1 MKRLLT
7 RLSLLTVL
15 ILSPSCDFKSPSDF
29 KTPTWFID
37 LAFPLIQQ
45 KYTLDG
51 MIDSTLIFPH
61 DATGMQLVFDST
73 LAPTTMDGDYLEQT
87 VNANE
92 TINESQTA
100 PDMSSITVDTTIS
113 FSIPLASAGLY
124 NTAVPP
130 ALVTFPNA
138 SDQDIDSS
146 VWNPLARAF
155 AIPSENQSVSIP
167 IPIDENLLPA
177 FVSSVDGFVIRS
189 DSNTDSSYFQ
199 STLLNNGS
207 PTNVTNAEFLLL
219 TGSASSPDTL
229 AKHTAASV
237 AKDAQDQQN
246 TLIGDSLMSDAI
258 SMKINFGLAETS
270 AQTVTIAAGDSVQIN
285 VQIALKITAFDSA
298 RVQMSDYA
306 LIDSTIGVPFQQNE
320 DSSGVS
326 IYGGTFASPDN
337 ILINHINITGL
348 QSTYP
353 FDMGFYLK
361 FENFV
366 SSDGTDSVKID
377 TTLNTSTAAITENT
391 KIDGWNFVNP
401 KGDSVALDSMTIKL
415 RASISAQSASIPLD
429 GSALGGLT
437 MGITVDQLN
446 FATIDANILTPLPS
460 TEENIDN
467 MPTGFEGMAFT
478 DVKIEFEI
486 MNSIS
491 LPIDLNLDIKGVP
504 QFADTVTVEVRSQID
519 TTGISVY
526 DSAKTLIQLHRNGT
540 TTYYFAQPT
549 DSIPNDS
556 VVTAV
561 ESGKSTIVDL
571 LSSNPQKM
579 IIKSMAA
586 INGRGQITTSGAIKL
601 GYKMI
606 APFRVTMEPM
616 TFVSANESPIEEM
629 DHDTRNKLRNS
640 LFGASLVT
648 DVINRLPVGGQINVL
663 LSNQPYFPL
672 DTTAEMLNV
681 FRDTMVSQYG
691 WNATDELY
699 TVTNCAAL
707 SPAIDSIHIFN
718 VLTDSSECVD
728 GLLYLVKR
736 TGSGTDTLISYIDTL
751 MTVILPEPDSLYT
764 AADSHQVLGSVK
776 TPGTITFSSEIDTTK
791 IRLLSDPG
799 NHYTASRF
807 KLNGTNGNEVY
818 LSSTDYIE
826 INAMMTVRLSST
838 GLEATAPNELVITSP
853 NGGETLPK
861 NQQTQITWKSY
872 GDEIT
877 NVDIAYAK
885 GTNPDISDD
894 AQWVT
899 IAAGEANDG
908 SYDWTPENTTGIS
921 DQLLLST
928 QKDSLR
934 IRIIKTDGTIKDING
949 WYFGIS
955 GNVSRPSGKDGS
967 ILSGG
972 SSQSTSAPAA
982 RPRGSSGMIR

>member
-1 MKRLLT
+1 MKTILSRW
-7 RLSLLTVL
+7 SLLA
-15 ILSPSCDFKSPSDF
+15 ILFFAPSCDFQSPSDF

-61 DATGMQLVFDST
+61 DSTGMQLVFDST
-73 LAPTTMDGDYLEQT
+73 LAPTTMDADYLEQT

-100 PDMSSITVDTTIS
+100 PDMSSITVDTTINI
-113 FSIPLASAGLY
+113 SIPLASTGLY
-124 NTAVPP
+124 NNAVPP
-130 ALVTFPNA
+130 VLVTFPNA
-138 SDQDIDSS
+138 TNQDIDSS
-146 VWNPLARAF
+146 VWNAVARAF

-189 DSNTDSSYFQ
+189 NSGADSSYYQ
-199 STLLNNGS
+199 STLLNNGI
-207 PTNVTNAEFLLL
+207 PTDVTNAEFLLL
-219 TGSASSPDTL
+219 TGSASTPDTL
-229 AKHTAASV
+229 AKHTAAAV
-237 AKDAQDQQN
+237 TKDAQDQQS
-246 TLIGDSLMSDAI
+246 TLIGDSLMSNAI
-258 SMKINFGLAETS
+258 TMKMNFGIAETTS
-270 AQTVTIAAGDSVQIN
+270 PSVTITAGDSVQIN

-306 LIDSTIGVPFQQNE
+306 LIDSTIGVPFQENA

-377 TTLNTSTAAITENT
+377 TVLNTSTAAITENK

-415 RASISAQSASIPLD
+415 RASITAQAASIPLD
-429 GSALGGLT
+429 GSTLGALAL
-437 MGITVDQLN
+437 GITVDQLN
-446 FATIDANILTPLPS
+446 FATIEANILTPLPS

-467 MPTGFEGMAFT
+467 MPSGFEGMAFT

-486 MNSIS
+486 MNSIL
-491 LPIDLNLDIKGVP
+491 LPIDLNLDMKGVP
-504 QFADTVTVEVRSQID
+504 QFGDTVIVEVRSQID
-519 TTGISVY
+519 TTGISLY
-526 DSAKTLIQLHRNGT
+526 DSAKTLIQLHKNGT
-540 TTYYFAQPT
+540 TTYYYSQPT
-549 DSIPNDS
+549 DSIPSDS
-556 VVTAV
+556 VVTPV
-561 ESGKSTIVDL
+561 ETGKSTIVDL
-571 LSSNPQKM
+571 LSANPQKM
-579 IIKSMAA
+579 IIKSLAS
-586 INGRGQITTSGAIKL
+586 INGRGQITTSGSIKL

-629 DHDTRNKLRNS
+629 DHDTRNRIRNS

-648 DVINRLPVGGQINVL
+648 QVTNQLPVGGQINVL
-663 LSNQPYFPL
+663 LSNQTYFPL
-672 DTTAEMLNV
+672 DTTAEMLAV

-691 WNATDELY
+691 WSATDEVY
-699 TVTNCAAL
+699 AVTNCAAL

-718 VLTDSSECVD
+718 VLTDSSECVE
-728 GLLYLVKR
+728 GLLYLVKS
-736 TGSGTDTLISYIDTL
+736 TGSGKDTLISYIDTL
-751 MTVILPEPDSLYT
+751 MTVMLPEPESLYT
-764 AADSHQVLGSVK
+764 SSDSSGVVGSVK
-776 TPGTITFSSEIDTTK
+776 DPGTITYSSIIDTTR
-791 IRLLSDPG
+791 IRLLTDPG

-807 KLNGTNGNEVY
+807 TLNGTGTNEVY
-818 LSSTDYIE
+818 LSKTDYIE
-826 INAMMTVRLSST
+826 INAMMTVKLSST
-838 GLEATAPNELVITSP
+838 GMEAPATNELVITSP

-872 GDEIT
+872 GDAVSS
-877 NVDIAYAK
+877 VDISYAK

-899 IAAGEANDG
+899 IASAEANDG
-908 SYDWTPENTTGIS
+908 SYDWTPENTTGIT

-934 IRIIKTDGTIKDING
+934 IRIVDINGSIKDING

-955 GNVSRPSGKDGS
+955 GNISRPSGKGGA
-967 ILSGG
+967 ILLGG
-972 SSQSTSAPAA
+972 SAEKESDSVVH
-982 RPRGSSGMIR
+982 PRGIQGMIR